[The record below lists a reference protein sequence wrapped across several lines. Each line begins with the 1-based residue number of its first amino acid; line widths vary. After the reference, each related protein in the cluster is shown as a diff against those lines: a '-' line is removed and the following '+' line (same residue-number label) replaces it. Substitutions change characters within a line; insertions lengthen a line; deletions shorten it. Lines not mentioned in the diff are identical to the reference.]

1 MIYVF
6 MTLFLIILKESKE
19 ILKDWGLNRPFFMP
33 IFHYFKKNYF
43 KKHAIITQKRLWF
56 AHYK

>member
-6 MTLFLIILKESKE
+6 MTLFFIILKESKE
-19 ILKDWGLNRPFFMP
+19 ILKDWGLNRPFFYA
-33 IFHYFKKNYF
+33 YFLPLQKTTS
-43 KKHAIITQKRLWF
+43 KKHAIITQKRLLF